1 MAQRFVRLE
10 VEAQYF
16 QQFFSQV
23 ANDGEARPRVIVA
36 SVLPCTLSLNRDVLV
51 NRDVLG
57 KIRVADA
64 EMMTRLIVS
73 AFRSDTRPA

>member
-10 VEAQYF
+10 VEAQHF

-36 SVLPCTLSLNRDVLV
+36 SVLPCTLSLNRDA
-51 NRDVLG
+51 LG
-57 KIRVADA
+57 KMRVADA